1 MTKERMKQT
10 ILLNLKR
17 GTQKR
22 AEYLKSIFYEV
33 GERVAYQPRVIP
45 LYPELIKL
53 HNNIMIASNVRFVT
67 HDAIHYVLNGY
78 EKIRGE
84 GYEYPECLGC
94 IEIMDNVFV
103 GAYSTILYGVR
114 IGENVIIGSNSLVNR
129 DLAPNGVYAG
139 ILARRICGFEE
150 FVQKRREQKF
160 ATIEKNQ
167 HISKEEI
174 ENAWDLFDRNHKEIS
189 AE

>member
-22 AEYLKSIFYEV
+22 AEYL
-33 GERVAYQPRVIP
+33 IP

-67 HDAIHYVLNGY
+67 HDAIHHVLNGY
-78 EKIRGE
+78 EKIRGG

-139 ILARRICGFEE
+139 IPARRICGFEE
-150 FVQKRREQKF
+150 FVQKRRKQKF

-174 ENAWDLFDRNHKEIS
+174 ENAWDLFNRNHEQIS
-189 AE
+189 AEN